1 MSIPSV
7 KASTQNVDQG
17 GDKISLARADIKQ
30 NIDNVNEIIDHLGEG
45 NNQLLIP
52 LTGFVVVESQV
63 EGYSDSAG
71 ASGERYRMA
80 LLGGAYRLRGQTENG
95 SLTSATS
102 TYGGI
107 PGATVNTATPTLTNP
122 TGYSFSGT
130 NTAANITSGV
140 LTNTGSQ
147 GITNVLGDVD
157 LGTSETCYVGYGEGY
172 DSYVTLPAGT
182 YKVKMLSRVSTVT
195 NGLFAGETYVNLDI
209 WNKTDDSKITG
220 TNLDVADWSKDAAAV
235 FTLGAQKNI
244 QFFNS
249 FHNGSNFVNPPA
261 DKLNATLYT
270 SVVIT
275 GDVENSGTAQTT
287 ATWYPNIPERFGWVD
302 LVPNVYIE
310 ITKIA

>member
-45 NNQLLIP
+45 NNELVIP

-63 EGYSDSAG
+63 EGYGDSAG
-71 ASGERYRMA
+71 ASGEKYRMA

-102 TYGGI
+102 SYGGI

-130 NTAANITSGV
+130 NTGANITSGV
-140 LTNTGSQ
+140 LTNTGTQ
-147 GITNVLGDVD
+147 IIRNVLGVVD
-157 LGTSETCYVGYGEGY
+157 LGTGQTCYVGYGEGY

-182 YKVKMLSRVSTVT
+182 YKVKMLSTVSTVT
-195 NGLFAGETYVNLDI
+195 NGLVASETYVNFDI
-209 WNKTDDSKITG
+209 WNKTDDTKITG
-220 TNLDVADWSKDAAAV
+220 TNLDVADWDKDAAAV
-235 FTLGAQKNI
+235 FTLGAQKDI

-249 FHNGSNFVNPPA
+249 YGTTPPA
-261 DKLNATLYT
+261 DKLNADLYT
-270 SVVIT
+270 SVILT
-275 GDVENSGTAQTT
+275 GDVENSGTGQSV
-287 ATWYPNIPERFGWVD
+287 ATWLPNIPERLGWVD